1 MGVLTHLEPT
11 RVFYYFE
18 EITKIP
24 HGSGNTKEISDF
36 LAAFARENNLK
47 YRQDELNNIVIWKE
61 GKGKPVILQGHMD
74 MVCEKEPDCNKD
86 MSKEGLDIYVD
97 GGEVRAKGTTLG
109 GDNGIAVAMA
119 MALLELEDDTLPPIE
134 AIITVDEETGM
145 YGAAGLDP
153 NGIEGRLMLN
163 LDSEDEGVFTVSC
176 AGGIR
181 AGLEVD
187 ITRDNP
193 LSYDKASND
202 FMADGAGSSKMANN
216 VSLVAA
222 IYEIEVKG
230 LIGGHSGIKI
240 HKNRGNAIHLLG
252 RALQG
257 IRDEADI
264 RLITVSGG
272 AKDNAI
278 AVAAKAR
285 LALLSKGDN
294 AEEVKTDFINTLKAL
309 EADFKGEYATT
320 DREVNISCE
329 ELFENTITPMDR
341 ESTDKV
347 IYMLCCTPNGVMK
360 MSPDVAGLV
369 QTSLNKGIL
378 TTVNKAT
385 GEMDANGDK
394 VIMTLA
400 LRSSV
405 ASEKEAL
412 KKQLRDM
419 MAAIGGS
426 SDFKGDYPGWQYLVE
441 SPLRDLI
448 SEVFKDNYGYE
459 PKVEAIHAGVECGYF
474 AEKLP
479 GLDCVSLGPNLRE
492 IHTPRESMDIASV
505 ERTYKLVLE
514 TLRRLA
520 L

>member
-176 AGGIR
+176 AGGVR

-187 ITRDNP
+187 ITRDTP

-202 FMADGAGSSKMANN
+202 FMADGAGSSKVANN

-230 LIGGHSGIKI
+230 LIGAHSG
-240 HKNRGNAIHLLG
+240 
-252 RALQG
+252 
-257 IRDEADI
+257 
-264 RLITVSGG
+264 
-272 AKDNAI
+272 
-278 AVAAKAR
+278 
-285 LALLSKGDN
+285 
-294 AEEVKTDFINTLKAL
+294 
-309 EADFKGEYATT
+309 
-320 DREVNISCE
+320 
-329 ELFENTITPMDR
+329 
-341 ESTDKV
+341 
-347 IYMLCCTPNGVMK
+347 
-360 MSPDVAGLV
+360 
-369 QTSLNKGIL
+369 
-378 TTVNKAT
+378 
-385 GEMDANGDK
+385 
-394 VIMTLA
+394 
-400 LRSSV
+400 
-405 ASEKEAL
+405 
-412 KKQLRDM
+412 
-419 MAAIGGS
+419 
-426 SDFKGDYPGWQYLVE
+426 
-441 SPLRDLI
+441 
-448 SEVFKDNYGYE
+448 
-459 PKVEAIHAGVECGYF
+459 
-474 AEKLP
+474 
-479 GLDCVSLGPNLRE
+479 
-492 IHTPRESMDIASV
+492 
-505 ERTYKLVLE
+505 
-514 TLRRLA
+514 
-520 L
+520 